1 MLQSFADTVWL
12 IPFYALLGMGL
23 SLIWSPGITRKTGP
37 RPAGYVNILLTFLS
51 FCHALLATV
60 AIANKPPQYLHWTW
74 LDVAGL
80 HLDVPVEISI
90 LTTTALMLI
99 TGLNLMAQVFAVG
112 YMEMDWGWAR
122 FFALLAL
129 FEGGMGA
136 LVLLDSLFFNYVV
149 LEILTLATYLLIG
162 LWFNQPLVV
171 TGARDAFLTKR
182 VGDLVLLMGVLAIYP
197 LAGSWNYDDLAAWA
211 ATAHV
216 NPTLITLI
224 CLALIAGPM
233 GKCAQF
239 PLHLWLDEAME
250 GPVPAS
256 ILRNAIVVATG
267 AWVLVKLTPV
277 LSLSPTALTALLVI
291 GSVTALGGT
300 LIATAQVDIKRALS
314 YLVSAYMGLV
324 FIAVGLKEPGLAFV
338 FVLTYA
344 VAMALLMMSIGSII
358 WNSITQDLRLLGG
371 LWSRRPISGLAF
383 LIGTAGLLAVPPLAG
398 FFPQAELLDT
408 AFAQLPW
415 VGVVLL
421 MVNTFAAFSLGRTFC
436 MIWGGDVKPMTAR
449 SPEVFWPMTLPMVVD
464 VGVVLHLPIMMRSF
478 NWVIWTHPSV
488 QTAAALTVSALVGWG
503 LAAWVYLGRAIPKPV
518 RLPLPSLQDLLAYD
532 FYTPKLY
539 RATVV
544 GAVDLISRL
553 TAWVD
558 RTLVDGTGNT
568 FGLVTLLGGDRLKY
582 STTGQSQAYI
592 LTILLGTAVL
602 GIAICWP
609 LLR

>member
-12 IPFYALLGMGL
+12 IPFYSLLGMGL

-37 RPAGYVNILLTFLS
+37 RPAGYVNIVLTFFS
-51 FCHALLATV
+51 FCHALLATL
-60 AIANKPPQYLHWTW
+60 AIANQPPQYLHWTW
-74 LDVAGL
+74 LEVAGL
-80 HLDVPVEISI
+80 HFDVPVEISV

-129 FEGGMGA
+129 FEGGMAA
-136 LVLLDSLFFNYVV
+136 LVLLDSLFFNYMV

-182 VGDLVLLMGVLAIYP
+182 VGDLILLMGVLAIYP

-211 ATAHV
+211 ATATV

-256 ILRNAIVVATG
+256 VLRNAIVVATG

-277 LSLSPTALTALLVI
+277 LALSPVALTALLVI

-300 LIATAQVDIKRALS
+300 LIAAAQVDIKRALS
-314 YLVSAYMGLV
+314 YLVSAYMGWV

-344 VAMALLMMSIGSII
+344 VAMSLLMMSIGSII

-371 LWSRRPISGLAF
+371 LWSRRPISGISF
-383 LIGTAGLLAVPPLAG
+383 LVGSAGLLAVPPLG
-398 FFPQAELLDT
+398 SFFPQAELLDT

-421 MVNTFAAFSLGRTFC
+421 LVNTFAAFSLGRTFC
-436 MIWGGDVKPMTAR
+436 LIWGGEVKPMTAR
-449 SPEVFWPMTLPMVVD
+449 SPEVFWPMILPMTVN
-464 VGVVLHLPIMMRSF
+464 VGVVLHLPIMMRVF
-478 NWVIWTHPSV
+478 DWVIWTQPSV
-488 QTAAALTVSALVGWG
+488 QTAAALTLTAIAGWG
-503 LAAWVYLGRAIPKPV
+503 LAAWIYLGRTIAKPV
-518 RLPLPSLQDLLAYD
+518 QLPLPSLQDLLAYD
-532 FYTPKLY
+532 FYTPKIY
-539 RATVV
+539 KATVV
-544 GAVDLISRL
+544 GAVDIISRL
-553 TAWVD
+553 TDWFD
-558 RTLVDGTGNT
+558 RTLVDGTGNA

-592 LTILLGTAVL
+592 LTIIVGIAIL

>member
-12 IPFYALLGMGL
+12 IPFYSLLGMGL

-37 RPAGYVNILLTFLS
+37 RPAGYVNIVLTFLS
-51 FCHALLATV
+51 FCHALLATL
-60 AIANKPPQYLHWTW
+60 AIADKPPQHLHWTW
-74 LDVAGL
+74 LEVAGL
-80 HLDVPVEISI
+80 HFDVPVEISV

-129 FEGGMGA
+129 FEGGMAA
-136 LVLLDSLFFNYVV
+136 LVLLDSLFFNYMV
-149 LEILTLATYLLIG
+149 LEVLTLATYLLIG

-182 VGDLVLLMGVLAIYP
+182 VGDLILLMGVLAIYP

-211 ATAHV
+211 ATATV

-256 ILRNAIVVATG
+256 VLRNAIVVATG

-277 LSLSPTALTALLVI
+277 LALSPVALTALLVI

-300 LIATAQVDIKRALS
+300 LIAAAQVDIKRALS
-314 YLVSAYMGLV
+314 YLVSAYMGWV

-344 VAMALLMMSIGSII
+344 VAMSLLMMSIGSII

-371 LWSRRPISGLAF
+371 LWSRRPISGIAF
-383 LIGTAGLLAVPPLAG
+383 LVGSAGLLAVPPLG
-398 FFPQAELLDT
+398 SFFPQAELLDT

-421 MVNTFAAFSLGRTFC
+421 LVNTFAAFSLGRTFC
-436 MIWGGDVKPMTAR
+436 LIWGGEVKPMTAR
-449 SPEVFWPMTLPMVVD
+449 SPEVFWPMILPMTVN
-464 VGVVLHLPIMMRSF
+464 VGVVLHLPIMMRVF
-478 NWVIWTHPSV
+478 DWVIWTQPSV
-488 QTAAALTVSALVGWG
+488 QTAAALTLTAVAGWG
-503 LAAWVYLGRAIPKPV
+503 LAAWIYLGRTIAKPV
-518 RLPLPSLQDLLAYD
+518 QLPLPSLQDLLAYD
-532 FYTPKLY
+532 FYTPKIY
-539 RATVV
+539 KATVV
-544 GAVDLISRL
+544 GAVDIISRL
-553 TAWVD
+553 TDWFD
-558 RTLVDGTGNT
+558 RTLVDGTGNA

-592 LTILLGTAVL
+592 LTIIVGIAIL

>member
-12 IPFYALLGMGL
+12 IPFYSLLGMTL

-37 RPAGYVNILLTFLS
+37 RPAGYVNIGLTFFS
-51 FCHALLATV
+51 FCHALLATL

-74 LDVAGL
+74 LEVAGL
-80 HLDVPVEISI
+80 HFDVPVEISV
-90 LTTTALMLI
+90 LTTVALMLI

-129 FEGGMGA
+129 FEGGMAA

-162 LWFNQPLVV
+162 FWFNQPLVV

-182 VGDLVLLMGVLAIYP
+182 VGDLILLMGVLAIYP

-211 ATAHV
+211 ATAQV

-250 GPVPAS
+250 GPIPAS
-256 ILRNAIVVATG
+256 VLRNAIVVATG

-277 LSLSPTALTALLVI
+277 LALSPTALTALLVI
-291 GSVTALGGT
+291 GSVTAIGGT
-300 LIATAQVDIKRALS
+300 LIAIAQIDIKRALS

-344 VAMALLMMSIGSII
+344 VAMSLLMMSIGGII

-371 LWSRRPISGLAF
+371 LWSRRPISGIAF
-383 LIGTAGLLAVPPLAG
+383 LVGSAGLLALPPLAG

-421 MVNTFAAFSLGRTFC
+421 LVNTFAAFSLGRTFC
-436 MIWGGDVKPMTAR
+436 LIWGGEVKPMTAR
-449 SPEVFWPMTLPMVVD
+449 SPEVFWPMILPMMVN
-464 VGVVLHLPIMMRSF
+464 VGVVLHLPIMMRAF
-478 NWVIWTHPSV
+478 NWVIWTQPSV
-488 QTAAALTVSALVGWG
+488 ATAAALSLTALGGWG
-503 LAAWVYLGRAIPKPV
+503 LATWVYLGRVIPKPV
-518 RLPLPSLQDLLAYD
+518 EFPLPSLQDLLAYD

-539 RATVV
+539 KATVV
-544 GAVDLISRL
+544 GAIDWISRL
-553 TAWVD
+553 TAWFD
-558 RTLVDGTGNT
+558 RTLVDGTGNA
-568 FGLVTLLGGDRLKY
+568 FGIVTLLGGDRLKY

-592 LTILLGTAVL
+592 LTIILGIAIL

>member
-1 MLQSFADTVWL
+1 MLRLFADTVWL
-12 IPFYALLGMGL
+12 VPFYSLAGMVL

-37 RPAGYVNILLTFLS
+37 RPAGYLNILLTFFS
-51 FCHALLATV
+51 FVHALLATV
-60 AIANKPPQYLHWTW
+60 AIANQPPQYLHWTW

-80 HLDVPVEISI
+80 HFDIPVEISI

-99 TGLNLMAQVFAVG
+99 TGLNLMAQVFAIG

-122 FFALLAL
+122 FYALLAL
-129 FEGGMGA
+129 FEGGMAA

-162 LWFNQPLVV
+162 FWFNQPLVV

-211 ATAHV
+211 AAAQV

-250 GPVPAS
+250 GPIPAS

-277 LSLSPTALTALLVI
+277 LSLSPVALTALLVI

-300 LIATAQVDIKRALS
+300 LVAIAQVDIKRALS
-314 YLVSAYMGLV
+314 YLVSAYMGWV

-338 FVLTYA
+338 FILAYG
-344 VAMALLMMSIGSII
+344 VAMALLMMSIGAII

-371 LWSRRPISGLAF
+371 LWSRRPISGISF
-383 LIGTAGLLAVPPLAG
+383 LVGSAGLLALPPLAG
-398 FFPQAELLDT
+398 FLPQAELLDT

-421 MVNTFAAFSLGRTFC
+421 LVNTFAAFSLGRTFC
-436 MIWGGDVKPMTAR
+436 LIWGGEVKPMTAR
-449 SPEVFWPMTLPMVVD
+449 SPEVFWPMILPMTVD
-464 VGVVLHLPIMMRSF
+464 LGLVLHLPILMWRF
-478 NWVIWTHPSV
+478 DWVIWTHPSLT
-488 QTAAALTVSALVGWG
+488 TAVALTVTALLGWG
-503 LAAWVYLGRAIPKPV
+503 AATWVYLGKAIPKPV
-518 RLPLPSLQDLLAYD
+518 QFPLPSVQDLLAYD

-544 GAVDLISRL
+544 GAVDMISRI
-553 TAWVD
+553 TAWFD
-558 RTLVDGTGNT
+558 RTFVDGTGNA
-568 FGLVTLLGGDRLKY
+568 FGVVTLLGGDRLKY
-582 STTGQSQAYI
+582 STTGQSQAYL
-592 LTILLGTAVL
+592 LTILMGVAILV
-602 GIAICWP
+602 IAICWP
-609 LLR
+609 LLA

>member
-12 IPFYALLGMGL
+12 IPFYSLLGMGL

-37 RPAGYVNILLTFLS
+37 RPAGYINIVLTFFS
-51 FCHALLATV
+51 FCHALLATL
-60 AIANKPPQYLHWTW
+60 AIADKPPQYLHWTW
-74 LDVAGL
+74 LEVAGL
-80 HLDVPVEISI
+80 HFDVPVEISV

-129 FEGGMGA
+129 FEGGMAA

-182 VGDLVLLMGVLAIYP
+182 VGDLILLMGVLAIYP

-211 ATAHV
+211 ATATA
-216 NPTLITLI
+216 NPTLIILI

-256 ILRNAIVVATG
+256 VLRNAIVVATG

-277 LSLSPTALTALLVI
+277 LALSPVALTALLVI

-314 YLVSAYMGLV
+314 YLVSAYMGWV

-344 VAMALLMMSIGSII
+344 VAMSLLMMSIGSII

-371 LWSRRPISGLAF
+371 LWSRRPISGISF
-383 LIGTAGLLAVPPLAG
+383 LVGSAGLLAVPPLG
-398 FFPQAELLDT
+398 SFLPQAELLDT

-421 MVNTFAAFSLGRTFC
+421 LVNTFAAFSLGRTFC
-436 MIWGGDVKPMTAR
+436 LIWGGEVKPMTAR
-449 SPEVFWPMTLPMVVD
+449 SPEVFWPMILPMTVN
-464 VGVVLHLPIMMRSF
+464 VGVVLHLPIMMRVF
-478 NWVIWTHPSV
+478 DWVIWTQPSV
-488 QTAAALTVSALVGWG
+488 QTAAALTLTAVAGWG
-503 LAAWVYLGRAIPKPV
+503 LAAWIYLGRTIPKPV
-518 RLPLPSLQDLLAYD
+518 QLPLPSLQDLLAYD

-539 RATVV
+539 KATVV
-544 GAVDLISRL
+544 GAVDVISRL
-553 TAWVD
+553 TDWFD
-558 RTLVDGTGNT
+558 RTLVDGTGNA

-592 LTILLGTAVL
+592 LTIIVGIAIL

>member
-12 IPFYALLGMGL
+12 IPFYSLLGMGL

-37 RPAGYVNILLTFLS
+37 RPAGYINIVLTFFS
-51 FCHALLATV
+51 FCHALLATL
-60 AIANKPPQYLHWTW
+60 AIADKPPQYLHWTW
-74 LDVAGL
+74 LEVAGL
-80 HLDVPVEISI
+80 HFDVPVEISV

-129 FEGGMGA
+129 FEGGMAA

-182 VGDLVLLMGVLAIYP
+182 VGDLILLMGVLAIYP

-211 ATAHV
+211 ATATA

-256 ILRNAIVVATG
+256 VLRNAIVVATG

-277 LSLSPTALTALLVI
+277 LALSPVALTALLVI

-314 YLVSAYMGLV
+314 YLASAYMGWV

-344 VAMALLMMSIGSII
+344 VAMSLLMMSIGSII

-371 LWSRRPISGLAF
+371 LWSRRPISGISF
-383 LIGTAGLLAVPPLAG
+383 LVGSAGLLAVPPLG
-398 FFPQAELLDT
+398 SFLPQAELLDT

-421 MVNTFAAFSLGRTFC
+421 LVNTFAAFSLGRTFC
-436 MIWGGDVKPMTAR
+436 LIWGGEVKPMTAR
-449 SPEVFWPMTLPMVVD
+449 SPEVFWPMILPMTVN
-464 VGVVLHLPIMMRSF
+464 VGVVLHLPIMMRVF
-478 NWVIWTHPSV
+478 DWVIWTQPSV
-488 QTAAALTVSALVGWG
+488 QTAAALTLTAVAGWG
-503 LAAWVYLGRAIPKPV
+503 LAAWIYLGRTIPSRCSCRYRRYKTCLPMTFTPPNFIRQ
-518 RLPLPSLQDLLAYD
+518 RLLGQWMSSRASLI
-532 FYTPKLY
+532 
-539 RATVV
+539 
-544 GAVDLISRL
+544 GL
-553 TAWVD
+553 TAPWWMG
-558 RTLVDGTGNT
+558 RAMPLV
-568 FGLVTLLGGDRLKY
+568 
-582 STTGQSQAYI
+582 
-592 LTILLGTAVL
+592 
-602 GIAICWP
+602 W
-609 LLR
+609 

>member
-12 IPFYALLGMGL
+12 IPFYSFLGMGL

-37 RPAGYVNILLTFLS
+37 RPAGYVNIVLTFFS
-51 FCHALLATV
+51 FSHALLATL
-60 AIANKPPQYLHWTW
+60 AIANKPPQYIHWTW

-80 HLDVPVEISI
+80 HLDVPVEISV
-90 LTTTALMLI
+90 LTTTAIMLI
-99 TGLNLMAQVFAVG
+99 TGLNLMAQVFAIG

-129 FEGGMGA
+129 FEGGMA
-136 LVLLDSLFFNYVV
+136 TLVLLDSLFFSYVV

-197 LAGSWNYDDLAAWA
+197 LTGSWNYDDLAAWA
-211 ATAHV
+211 VTAKAD
-216 NPTLITLI
+216 PTLIGLI

-256 ILRNAIVVATG
+256 VLRNAIVVATG

-277 LSLSPTALTALLVI
+277 LSLSPIALTALLVI

-300 LIATAQVDIKRALS
+300 LIAIAQIDIKRALS

-324 FIAVGLKEPGLAFV
+324 FIAVGLREPGLAFV
-338 FVLTYA
+338 LILTYS
-344 VAMALLMMSIGSII
+344 VAMSLLMMSIGSII

-371 LWSRRPISGLAF
+371 LWSRRPISGIAF
-383 LIGTAGLLAVPPLAG
+383 LIGSAGLLAVPPLAG

-415 VGVVLL
+415 VGGVLL
-421 MVNTFAAFSLGRTFC
+421 LVNTFAAFSLGRTFC
-436 MIWGGDVKPMTAR
+436 LTWGGEVKPMTAR
-449 SPEVFWPMTLPMVVD
+449 SPEAFWPMILPMMVN
-464 VGVVLHLPIMMRSF
+464 VGVVLHLPIMMRAF
-478 NWVIWTHPSV
+478 DWVIWTHPSV
-488 QTAAALTVSALVGWG
+488 STAAALTITAAVGWG
-503 LAAWVYLGRAIPKPV
+503 LATWVYLGRTIPKPV

-539 RATVV
+539 KATVV

-553 TAWVD
+553 TAWFD
-558 RTLVDGTGNT
+558 RTLVDGAGNT

-582 STTGQSQAYI
+582 STTGQSQAYV
-592 LTILLGTAVL
+592 LTITLGIAIL

>member
-12 IPFYALLGMGL
+12 IPFYSLLGMGL

-37 RPAGYVNILLTFLS
+37 RPAGYINIVLTFFS
-51 FCHALLATV
+51 FCHALLATL
-60 AIANKPPQYLHWTW
+60 AIADKPPQYLHWTW
-74 LDVAGL
+74 LEVAGL
-80 HLDVPVEISI
+80 HFDVPVEISV

-129 FEGGMGA
+129 FEGGMAA

-182 VGDLVLLMGVLAIYP
+182 VGDLILLMGVLAIYP

-211 ATAHV
+211 ATATA

-256 ILRNAIVVATG
+256 VLRNAIVVATG

-277 LSLSPTALTALLVI
+277 LALSPVALTALLVI

-314 YLVSAYMGLV
+314 YLASAYMGWV

-344 VAMALLMMSIGSII
+344 VAMSLLMMSIGSII

-371 LWSRRPISGLAF
+371 LWSRRPISGIAF
-383 LIGTAGLLAVPPLAG
+383 LVGSAGLLAVPPLG
-398 FFPQAELLDT
+398 SFFPQAELLDT

-421 MVNTFAAFSLGRTFC
+421 LVNTFAAFSLGRTFC
-436 MIWGGDVKPMTAR
+436 LIWGGEVKPMTAR
-449 SPEVFWPMTLPMVVD
+449 SPEVFWPMILPMTVN
-464 VGVVLHLPIMMRSF
+464 VGVVLHLPIMMRVF
-478 NWVIWTHPSV
+478 DWVIWTQPSV
-488 QTAAALTVSALVGWG
+488 QTAAALTLTAVAGWG
-503 LAAWVYLGRAIPKPV
+503 LAAWIYLGRTIPKPV
-518 RLPLPSLQDLLAYD
+518 QLPLPSLQDLLAYD

-539 RATVV
+539 KATVV
-544 GAVDLISRL
+544 GAVDVISRL
-553 TAWVD
+553 TDWFD
-558 RTLVDGTGNT
+558 RTLVDGTGNA

-592 LTILLGTAVL
+592 LTIIVGIAIL

>member
-12 IPFYALLGMGL
+12 IPFYSLAGMVL

-37 RPAGYVNILLTFLS
+37 RPAGYANILLTFFS
-51 FCHALLATV
+51 FVHALLATV
-60 AIANKPPQYLHWTW
+60 AIANQPPQSVHWTW

-80 HLDVPVEISI
+80 HFDIPVEISI

-99 TGLNLMAQVFAVG
+99 TGLNLMAQVFAIG

-162 LWFNQPLVV
+162 FWFNQPLVV

-250 GPVPAS
+250 GPIPAS
-256 ILRNAIVVATG
+256 ILRNAVVVATG

-277 LSLSPTALTALLVI
+277 LSLSPVALTALLVI

-300 LIATAQVDIKRALS
+300 LIAIAQVDIKRALS
-314 YLVSAYMGLV
+314 YLVSAYMGWV

-338 FVLTYA
+338 FILTYG
-344 VAMALLMMSIGSII
+344 VAMALLMMSIGAII

-371 LWSRRPISGLAF
+371 LWSRRPISGIAF
-383 LIGTAGLLAVPPLAG
+383 LVGSAGLLALPPLAG
-398 FFPQAELLDT
+398 FLPQAELLDT

-421 MVNTFAAFSLGRTFC
+421 LVNTFAAFSLGRTFC
-436 MIWGGDVKPMTAR
+436 LVWGGEVKPMTAR
-449 SPEVFWPMTLPMVVD
+449 SPEVFWPMILPMTVD
-464 VGVVLHLPIMMRSF
+464 LGLVLHLPILMWRF
-478 NWVIWTHPSV
+478 DWVIWTHPSLT
-488 QTAAALTVSALVGWG
+488 TAAALTLTALLGWG
-503 LAAWVYLGRAIPKPV
+503 AAAWVYLGKAIPKPV
-518 RLPLPSLQDLLAYD
+518 QFPLPSVQDLLAYD

-539 RATVV
+539 KATVV
-544 GAVDLISRL
+544 GAVDMISRI
-553 TAWVD
+553 TAWFD
-558 RTLVDGTGNT
+558 RTFVDGTGNA
-568 FGLVTLLGGDRLKY
+568 FGVVTLLGGDRLKY
-582 STTGQSQAYI
+582 STTGQSQAYL
-592 LTILLGTAVL
+592 LTILMGVAILVM
-602 GIAICWP
+602 AICWP
-609 LLR
+609 LLA

>member
-12 IPFYALLGMGL
+12 IPFYSLLGMGL

-37 RPAGYVNILLTFLS
+37 RPAGYINIVLTFFS
-51 FCHALLATV
+51 FCHALLATL
-60 AIANKPPQYLHWTW
+60 AIADKPPQYLHWTW
-74 LDVAGL
+74 LEVAGL
-80 HLDVPVEISI
+80 HFDVPVEISV

-129 FEGGMGA
+129 FEGGMAA

-182 VGDLVLLMGVLAIYP
+182 VGDLILLMGVLAIYP

-211 ATAHV
+211 ATATA

-256 ILRNAIVVATG
+256 VLRNAIVVATG

-277 LSLSPTALTALLVI
+277 LALSPVALTALLVI

-314 YLVSAYMGLV
+314 YLVSAYMGWV

-344 VAMALLMMSIGSII
+344 VAMSLLMMSIGSII

-371 LWSRRPISGLAF
+371 LWSRRPISGISF
-383 LIGTAGLLAVPPLAG
+383 LVGSAGLLAVPPLG
-398 FFPQAELLDT
+398 SFLPQAELLDT

-421 MVNTFAAFSLGRTFC
+421 LVNTFAAFSLGRTFC
-436 MIWGGDVKPMTAR
+436 LIWGGEVKPMTAR
-449 SPEVFWPMTLPMVVD
+449 SPEVFWPMILPMTVN
-464 VGVVLHLPIMMRSF
+464 VGVVLHLPIMMRVF
-478 NWVIWTHPSV
+478 DWVIWTQPSV
-488 QTAAALTVSALVGWG
+488 QTAAALTLTAVAGWG
-503 LAAWVYLGRAIPKPV
+503 LAAWIYLGRTIPKPV
-518 RLPLPSLQDLLAYD
+518 QLPLPSLQDLLAYD

-539 RATVV
+539 KATVV
-544 GAVDLISRL
+544 GAVDVISRL
-553 TAWVD
+553 TDWFD
-558 RTLVDGTGNT
+558 RTLVDGTGNA

-592 LTILLGTAVL
+592 LTIIVGIAIL

>member
-12 IPFYALLGMGL
+12 IPFYSLLGMVL

-37 RPAGYVNILLTFLS
+37 RPAGYLNILLTFFS
-51 FCHALLATV
+51 FVHALLATV
-60 AIANKPPQYLHWTW
+60 AIANQPPRYLHWTW

-80 HLDVPVEISI
+80 HFDIPVEISI

-136 LVLLDSLFFNYVV
+136 LVLLDSLFFSYVV

-211 ATAHV
+211 ATAQV

-250 GPVPAS
+250 GPIPAS
-256 ILRNAIVVATG
+256 ILRNAVVVATG

-277 LSLSPTALTALLVI
+277 LSLSPLALTALLVI
-291 GSVTALGGT
+291 GSVTALGGS
-300 LIATAQVDIKRALS
+300 LIAIAQVDIKRALS
-314 YLVSAYMGLV
+314 YLVSAYMGWV
-324 FIAVGLKEPGLAFV
+324 FIAVGLREPGLALV
-338 FVLTYA
+338 FILAYGL
-344 VAMALLMMSIGSII
+344 AMALLMMSIGGII

-371 LWSRRPISGLAF
+371 LWSRRPISGISF
-383 LIGTAGLLAVPPLAG
+383 LVGSAGLLAVPPLG
-398 FFPQAELLDT
+398 SFFPQAELLDT
-408 AFAQLPW
+408 AFAQVPW
-415 VGVVLL
+415 VGGVLL
-421 MVNTFAAFSLGRTFC
+421 LMNAFAAFSLGRTFC
-436 MIWGGDVKPMTAR
+436 LIWGGEVKPMTAR
-449 SPEVFWPMTLPMVVD
+449 SPEVFWPMILPMTVD
-464 VGVVLHLPIMMRSF
+464 LGLVLHLPILMGRF
-478 NWVIWTHPSV
+478 DWVIWTQPTLA
-488 QTAAALTVSALVGWG
+488 TATALTVTALVGWG
-503 LAAWVYLGRAIPKPV
+503 AAAWVYLGNAIPKPV
-518 RLPLPSLQDLLAYD
+518 QFPLPSVQELLAYD

-544 GAVDLISRL
+544 GVVDIISRI
-553 TAWVD
+553 TAWFD
-558 RTLVDGTGNT
+558 RTFVDGTGNT

-592 LTILLGTAVL
+592 LTILVGVAILV
-602 GIAICWP
+602 IAICWP
-609 LLR
+609 LLA

>member
-12 IPFYALLGMGL
+12 IPFYSLLGMGL

-37 RPAGYVNILLTFLS
+37 RPAGYVNIVLTFFS
-51 FCHALLATV
+51 FCHALLATL
-60 AIANKPPQYLHWTW
+60 AIANQPPQYLHWTW
-74 LDVAGL
+74 LEVAGL
-80 HLDVPVEISI
+80 HFDVPVEISV

-129 FEGGMGA
+129 FEGGMAA
-136 LVLLDSLFFNYVV
+136 LVLLDSLFFNYMV

-182 VGDLVLLMGVLAIYP
+182 VGDLILLMGVLAIYP

-211 ATAHV
+211 ATATV

-256 ILRNAIVVATG
+256 VLRNAIVVATG

-277 LSLSPTALTALLVI
+277 LALSPVALTALLVI

-300 LIATAQVDIKRALS
+300 LIAAAQVDIKRALS
-314 YLVSAYMGLV
+314 YLVSAYMGWV

-344 VAMALLMMSIGSII
+344 VAMSLLMMSIGSII

-371 LWSRRPISGLAF
+371 LWSRRPISGIAF
-383 LIGTAGLLAVPPLAG
+383 LVGSAGLLAVPPLG
-398 FFPQAELLDT
+398 SFFPQAELLDT

-421 MVNTFAAFSLGRTFC
+421 LVNTFAAFSLGRTFC
-436 MIWGGDVKPMTAR
+436 LIWGGEVKPMTAR
-449 SPEVFWPMTLPMVVD
+449 SPEVFWPMILPMTVN
-464 VGVVLHLPIMMRSF
+464 VGVVLHLPIMMRVF
-478 NWVIWTHPSV
+478 DWVIWTQPSV
-488 QTAAALTVSALVGWG
+488 QTAAALTLTAVAGWG
-503 LAAWVYLGRAIPKPV
+503 LAAWIYLGRTIPKPV
-518 RLPLPSLQDLLAYD
+518 QLPLPSLQDLLAYD

-539 RATVV
+539 KATVV
-544 GAVDLISRL
+544 GAVDVISRL
-553 TAWVD
+553 TDWFD
-558 RTLVDGTGNT
+558 RTLVDGTGNA

-592 LTILLGTAVL
+592 LTIIVGIAIL

>member
-12 IPFYALLGMGL
+12 IPFYSLLGMGL

-37 RPAGYVNILLTFLS
+37 RPAGYINIVLTFFS
-51 FCHALLATV
+51 FCHALLATL
-60 AIANKPPQYLHWTW
+60 AIANQPPQYLHWTW
-74 LDVAGL
+74 LEVAGL
-80 HLDVPVEISI
+80 HFDVPVEISV

-129 FEGGMGA
+129 FEGGMAA

-182 VGDLVLLMGVLAIYP
+182 VGDLILLMGVLAIYP

-211 ATAHV
+211 ATATA

-256 ILRNAIVVATG
+256 VLRNAIVVATG

-277 LSLSPTALTALLVI
+277 LALSPVALTALLVI

-300 LIATAQVDIKRALS
+300 LIAAAQVDIKRALS
-314 YLVSAYMGLV
+314 YLVSAYMGWV

-344 VAMALLMMSIGSII
+344 VAMSLLMMSIGSII

-371 LWSRRPISGLAF
+371 LWSRRPISGISF
-383 LIGTAGLLAVPPLAG
+383 LVGSAGLLAVSPLG
-398 FFPQAELLDT
+398 SFFPQAELLDT

-421 MVNTFAAFSLGRTFC
+421 LVNTFAAFSLGRTFC
-436 MIWGGDVKPMTAR
+436 LIWGGEVKPMTAR
-449 SPEVFWPMTLPMVVD
+449 SPEVFWPMILPMTVN
-464 VGVVLHLPIMMRSF
+464 VGVVLHLPIMMRVF
-478 NWVIWTHPSV
+478 DWVIWTQPSV
-488 QTAAALTVSALVGWG
+488 QTAAALTLTAVAGWG
-503 LAAWVYLGRAIPKPV
+503 LAAWIYLGRTIPKPV
-518 RLPLPSLQDLLAYD
+518 QLPLPSLQDLLAYD

-539 RATVV
+539 KATVV
-544 GAVDLISRL
+544 GAVDVISRL
-553 TAWVD
+553 TDWFD
-558 RTLVDGTGNT
+558 RTLVDGTGNA

-592 LTILLGTAVL
+592 LTIIVGIAIL

>member
-12 IPFYALLGMGL
+12 IPFYSLLGMGL

-37 RPAGYVNILLTFLS
+37 RPAGYVNIVLTFFS
-51 FCHALLATV
+51 FCHALLATL
-60 AIANKPPQYLHWTW
+60 AIANQPPQYLHWTW
-74 LDVAGL
+74 LEVAGL
-80 HLDVPVEISI
+80 HFDVPVEISV

-129 FEGGMGA
+129 FEGGMAA

-182 VGDLVLLMGVLAIYP
+182 VGDLILLMGVLAIYP

-211 ATAHV
+211 ATATA

-256 ILRNAIVVATG
+256 VLRNAIVVATG

-277 LSLSPTALTALLVI
+277 LSLSPVALTALLVI

-314 YLVSAYMGLV
+314 YLVSAYMGWV

-344 VAMALLMMSIGSII
+344 VAMSLLMMSIGSII

-371 LWSRRPISGLAF
+371 LWSRRPISGSAF
-383 LIGTAGLLAVPPLAG
+383 LVGSAGLLAVPPLG
-398 FFPQAELLDT
+398 SFFPQAELLDT

-421 MVNTFAAFSLGRTFC
+421 LVNTFAAFSLGRTFC
-436 MIWGGDVKPMTAR
+436 LIWGGEVKPMTAR
-449 SPEVFWPMTLPMVVD
+449 SPEVFWPMILPMTVN
-464 VGVVLHLPIMMRSF
+464 VGVVLHLPIMMRVF
-478 NWVIWTHPSV
+478 DWVIWTQPSV
-488 QTAAALTVSALVGWG
+488 QTAAALTLTAVAGWG
-503 LAAWVYLGRAIPKPV
+503 LAAWIYLGRTIPKPV
-518 RLPLPSLQDLLAYD
+518 QLPLPSLQDLLAYD

-539 RATVV
+539 KATVV
-544 GAVDLISRL
+544 GAVDVISRL
-553 TAWVD
+553 TDWFD
-558 RTLVDGTGNT
+558 RTLVDGTGNA

-582 STTGQSQAYI
+582 STTGQFQAYI
-592 LTILLGTAVL
+592 LTIIVGTAIL